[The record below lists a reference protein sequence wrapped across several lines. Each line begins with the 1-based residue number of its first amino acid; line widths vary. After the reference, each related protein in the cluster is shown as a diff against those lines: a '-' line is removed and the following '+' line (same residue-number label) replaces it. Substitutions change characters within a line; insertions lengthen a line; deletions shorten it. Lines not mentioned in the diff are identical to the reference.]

1 VLVISITL
9 VGSMLQPYASEEASQ
24 PDLRQFLEEL
34 YQGRDLSSFH
44 AGQTIPLNS
53 RAIWVVCRGV
63 VQLSTLYQSGDEALL
78 GLAGPSM
85 PFGLPLTLIDP
96 YQAIALSDVDLMGL
110 TLAEIE
116 QSATLA
122 QEIGRHT
129 VRRLRQTEAMLAM
142 AGYRRVEDRLRQ
154 LLLLLQMEV
163 GQPVAGGT
171 RLSVRLTHQHLAS
184 AIGTTRV
191 TVTRLLGQLRNE
203 GRLIVDAN
211 RHLILPVGSSL

>member
-1 VLVISITL
+1 MILITFIS
-9 VGSMLQPYASEEASQ
+9 SMLQSYAFRDITQ

-34 YQGRDLSSFH
+34 YCGRDLSSFR
-44 AGQTIPLNS
+44 AGQVISMTPQGV
-53 RAIWVVCRGV
+53 WVVCRGV

-110 TLAEIE
+110 TIAEID
-116 QSATLA
+116 QSPTLA
-122 QEIGRHT
+122 QEVGRHT

-191 TVTRLLGQLRNE
+191 TVTRLLGQLRSE
-203 GRLIVDAN
+203 GRLVVDTN
-211 RHLILPVGSSL
+211 RHIILPMGVTL

>member
-1 VLVISITL
+1 MVISITFIR
-9 VGSMLQPYASEEASQ
+9 SMLQSYASREITQ

-34 YQGRDLSSFH
+34 YQGRDLSSFQ
-44 AGQTIPLNS
+44 AGQSIPMS
-53 RAIWVVCRGV
+53 PQAVWVVCRGV

-85 PFGLPLTLIDP
+85 PFGLPLTLIYP
-96 YQAIALSDVDLMGL
+96 YQATALSDVDLMGL
-110 TLAEIE
+110 TSAEID
-116 QSATLA
+116 QSPTLA
-122 QEIGRHT
+122 QEVGRHT

-163 GQPVAGGT
+163 GQPVAEGT
-171 RLSVRLTHQHLAS
+171 RISVRLTHQHLAS

-191 TVTRLLGQLRNE
+191 TVTRLLGQLRGE

-211 RHLILPVGSSL
+211 RHIILPVGVAL